1 MLSVGNVGADGD
13 NYTVFTQT
21 SRTQYKKLVLQD
33 DCVVGALFQGDITGT
48 GIWQYLIK
56 NHIDVSNIEKSLF
69 CISIAD
75 FHYFDEDIRRKR
87 EESVLKLM

>member
-56 NHIDVSNIEKSLF
+56 IILTYLTLKNHCLYQHSGFSLF
-69 CISIAD
+69 
-75 FHYFDEDIRRKR
+75 
-87 EESVLKLM
+87 